1 MAFTSM
7 RFLEY
12 FPGFALLY
20 VAAEWGRSAVIT
32 FDSPLYR
39 KYARYVTPLLLVAAL
54 LGFGAITLPRTYN
67 VASTAR
73 DIRDYQ
79 GASEWLEANTPAGTM
94 IMAIGFND
102 FSRMFFWNQQNTWL
116 VGLDPTYLSYRNAE
130 DWDQFQAIRDGRVER
145 PAERIAR
152 YFGIQYAVSGERHTA
167 FNRRARNDS
176 DFEIVYEDRFNIV
189 WKVRD
194 DVYQRLTQS

>member
-1 MAFTSM
+1 NTRTWLNSVTGGVAAMLFGFVRPFFGSRKRDHIETTLLLCALLTGYMAFTSM

-20 VAAEWGRSAVIT
+20 VAAGWGRSAVIT

-39 KYARYVTPLLLVAAL
+39 RYARYVPPLLLVAAL

-102 FSRMFFWNQQNTWL
+102 FS
-116 VGLDPTYLSYRNAE
+116 
-130 DWDQFQAIRDGRVER
+130 
-145 PAERIAR
+145 
-152 YFGIQYAVSGERHTA
+152 
-167 FNRRARNDS
+167 
-176 DFEIVYEDRFNIV
+176 
-189 WKVRD
+189 
-194 DVYQRLTQS
+194 